1 MEDVSPAAGVLVHLA
16 VWMTSGCCVDE
27 CVCVSVCTLF
37 VTIITRGINLVFY
50 TVLFLQFSVC
60 CKNKNCIK
68 YFLFKNSLDTLESPA
83 HGIFPCSY

>member
-50 TVLFLQFSVC
+50 TVFVFAVFSMLQKQKLYKILS
-60 CKNKNCIK
+60 I
-68 YFLFKNSLDTLESPA
+68 
-83 HGIFPCSY
+83 

>member
-27 CVCVSVCTLF
+27 CVSVSVCTLF

-50 TVLFLQFSVC
+50 TVFVFAVFNMLQKQKLYKILS
-60 CKNKNCIK
+60 I
-68 YFLFKNSLDTLESPA
+68 
-83 HGIFPCSY
+83 

>member
-37 VTIITRGINLVFY
+37 VTIITRGINKVFY
-50 TVLFLQFSVC
+50 SFCFCSFQYVAKTKTV
-60 CKNKNCIK
+60 
-68 YFLFKNSLDTLESPA
+68 
-83 HGIFPCSY
+83 